1 MRLREFRL
9 VPHDV
14 KAGITRLVVF
24 DFDQTLFWSPLPPEG
39 LTNVADWWRS
49 ARSLSPPNVPEEPGE
64 KHWNKSVVAA
74 AKKSLADS
82 KAYTVLLT
90 GRKDAYTDLKRRV
103 HDLIKQAGLRF
114 DRVFLNP
121 TTGPNAQWKADAV
134 TELLNTLPDV
144 TEVEVWDDD
153 SANIDAIGKA
163 AEAHKVRFIPR
174 LVAPPRESILW
185 LTSRLRHMIEQQ

>member
-1 MRLREFRL
+1 MRLSEFRL

-14 KAGITRLVVF
+14 KAGLTRLVVF

-39 LTNVADWWRS
+39 TTKVSDWWRS
-49 ARSLSPPNVPEEPGE
+49 AKSLAPPHVPEVPGE
-64 KHWNKSVVAA
+64 KHWNKDVVGA
-74 AKKSLADS
+74 AKRSLADS
-82 KAYTVLLT
+82 KAFTVLLT

-103 HDLIKQAGLRF
+103 HDLIRQAGLKF

-144 TEVEVWDDD
+144 KEVEVWDDD

-163 AEAHKVRFIPR
+163 VEAHGARFVPR

-185 LTSRLRHMIEQQ
+185 LTGRLRRVL

>member
-9 VPHDV
+9 VPHAV
-14 KAGITRLVVF
+14 RAGLTRLVVF

-39 LTNVADWWRS
+39 NTNQSDWWRS
-49 ARSLSPPNVPEEPGE
+49 ARSLSPPHVPEEPSA
-64 KHWNKSVVAA
+64 KHWNKAVVAA

-103 HDLIKQAGLRF
+103 HDLIKQAGLKF

-153 SANIDAIGKA
+153 TKNIEALEKA
-163 AEAHKVRFIPR
+163 VSLLNLRFTPH
-174 LVAPPRESILW
+174 LVVQNESLPS
-185 LTSRLRHMIEQQ
+185 LAYRLRKLLDRP